1 MNAAPAGTRKIRIRI
16 ETPTETIAASGA
28 VTVGD
33 PWETFATMW
42 ASMAETGGT
51 ELWRAQQVNPEVSS
65 IFKTLWI
72 RGVTPKM
79 RIVWEDPAER
89 VTRYFGIEAVFGGR
103 PENSLTFQCVEDVD
117 G

>member
-1 MNAAPAGTRKIRIRI
+1 MIEAGKRDKRIRI

-33 PWETFATMW
+33 PWETFATLW
-42 ASMAETGGT
+42 AQMDETGGT

-65 IFKTLWI
+65 IWKTNWLG
-72 RGVTPKM
+72 GVTPKM
-79 RIVWEDPAER
+79 RIAWDDPEER
-89 VTRYFGIEAVFGGR
+89 ITRLFGIEAVFGGKR
-103 PENSLTFQCVEDVD
+103 ENQLTFQCVEDID